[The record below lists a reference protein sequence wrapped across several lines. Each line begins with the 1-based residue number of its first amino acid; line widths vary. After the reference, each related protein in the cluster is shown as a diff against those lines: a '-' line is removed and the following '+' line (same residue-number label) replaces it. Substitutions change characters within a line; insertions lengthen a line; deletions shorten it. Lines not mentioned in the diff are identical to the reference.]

1 MSNLP
6 TRRGFLALTGAGAT
20 ASLAG
25 CSQLESIGQ
34 SDDDAATAVTLQV
47 RPDEE
52 KVSTLGDE
60 IQADIESGDLGRQEA
75 QLAYQKRQREL
86 VESAATDFEDSA
98 PAAITIENSETAYG
112 LFLVTGSD
120 EAILQSLRDGATGAI
135 YPGEQYEPLVQQ
147 QQRRAQQLEQQQALL
162 EQQQQA
168 AADGETNES
177 ETATETATGTE
188 SGDGNDSAA
197 GNETND

>member
-25 CSQLESIGQ
+25 CSQFESIGQ
-34 SDDDAATAVTLQV
+34 SDDDATAAVTLQV

-52 KVSTLGDE
+52 TISTLGDE
-60 IQADIESGDLGRQEA
+60 IQSDVESGDLGRQEA
-75 QLAYQKRQREL
+75 QLEYQKRQREL

-98 PAAITIENSETAYG
+98 PTAITIENSETAYG

-120 EAILQSLRDGATGAI
+120 EAILQSLRDGAVGAI
-135 YPGEQYEPLVQQ
+135 YPGEQYDPLVRQQ
-147 QQRRAQQLEQQQALL
+147 QQRAQQLEQQQALL
-162 EQQQQA
+162 EQQRQTG
-168 AADGETNES
+168 ADGETNES
-177 ETATETATGTE
+177 ETATETAAGNE
-188 SGDGNDSAA
+188 SSDGNESTA
-197 GNETND
+197 GNETDG